1 MKTQTFKTSTSIIVL
16 LFMLAVS
23 LASCSEDEPA
33 PKKQV
38 TQDIQMQYTL
48 VAQDNSRFI
57 AVVADG
63 VNSLQYSTSYKE
75 MGGIVGGDH
84 MAEGDTYFIK
94 VDSNKPMKVAFTL
107 SRKNVDGTWDTEQL
121 GTYELTNN
129 EVFTIKI

>member
-1 MKTQTFKTSTSIIVL
+1 
-16 LFMLAVS
+16 
-23 LASCSEDEPA
+23 
-33 PKKQV
+33 
-38 TQDIQMQYTL
+38 
-48 VAQDNSRFI
+48 
-57 AVVADG
+57 
-63 VNSLQYSTSYKE
+63 
-75 MGGIVGGDH
+75 